1 MAWIKKDTGTLKDPK
16 VVELLSQT
24 KGAEAYVLWD
34 AALFEAY
41 HQSPKGEFANEAH
54 LRACVGGVADIRQ
67 LKRLLALGLLTQT
80 DDGRI
85 VVTNWAKHQ
94 ADPTSGTRKERYRN
108 AHGTDAERNQN
119 ALDKNRIEQ
128 NRKDSL
134 TYKRRPMQIGEIL
147 LGRGEK

>member
-16 VVELLSQT
+16 VVQLLSQP

-54 LRACVGGVADIRQ
+54 LKACVGGVADVRH
-67 LKRLLALGLLTQT
+67 LKSLLSLGLLTRAE
-80 DDGRI
+80 DGRI

-94 ADPTSGTRKERYRN
+94 ADPTAAARKERYRN
-108 AHGTDAERNQN
+108 AHGTESARNQH
-119 ALDKNRIEQ
+119 ALDKNRVEQ

-134 TYKRRPMQIGEIL
+134 SNTGRPMQIGEII
-147 LGRGEK
+147 LGRGVK